1 MQTYKQSGKFVFL
14 DGLTHL
20 NEYTSET
27 PYPPAK
33 APTAPTNTL
42 DHRHKQQDVLK
53 AFYKTVA
60 QYVTSSNTLVILD
73 DVSVLLY
80 NGFGIEQVSTFV
92 LKLRAL
98 VENVQGT
105 LLTVMHADEEGADD
119 TEQDNFIKS
128 VIYGS
133 SLVLQVQPLN
143 SGLARDVHGQLDVIS
158 GPQQQHP
165 QNMNTPQQS
174 LHYKILDNNVHFFA
188 RGVAQV

>member
-1 MQTYKQSGKFVFL
+1 M
-14 DGLTHL
+14 

-27 PYPPAK
+27 PYPPPK

-42 DHRHKQQDVLK
+42 DHKDEKQNLLRS
-53 AFYKTVA
+53 FYKTIA

-80 NGFGIEQVSTFV
+80 NGFEIEQVSTFI
-92 LKLRAL
+92 LKLRSL

-105 LLTVMHADEEGADD
+105 LLTVVHADEEGSED

-128 VIYGS
+128 IIYGS
-133 SLVLQVQPLN
+133 NLVLQVQPLN
-143 SGLARDVHGQLDVIS
+143 SGLARDVHGQLDIIF
-158 GPQQQHP
+158 GPQQQHQ
-165 QNMNTPQQS
+165 QNTNTPQQS